1 MSRTPAR
8 VSALVLVLGGLALGA
23 APLPLAPFG
32 CGPAF
37 GGSDEVLDQT
47 IDVVT
52 ACSDSRAQRQGLAG
66 AVLVAGAALGAGAL
80 VPRRRTQSPAATAP
94 AAAPVEA
101 DAAR

>member
-8 VSALVLVLGGLALGA
+8 VSALVLVIGGLALGA

-37 GGSDEVLDQT
+37 GGSDEVLEQT
-47 IDVVT
+47 VDVVT
-52 ACSDSRAQRQGLAG
+52 ACADSRADRQGLAG

-80 VPRRRTQSPAATAP
+80 VPRRREQSSADPAATAP
-94 AAAPVEA
+94 VVV
-101 DAAR
+101 DAER